1 MYKNKLS
8 GEYITDD
15 IIISETSEGIT
26 YFNGD
31 TWVYVNAENIE
42 PITSANETII
52 KYVDEAGNVLSS
64 NVIESTDDTLEIEN
78 EFAYYFGITS
88 ITATNKKYL
97 PTCAFISDPV
107 SVSGRRKIALEA
119 DFTEGDNG
127 SIEFSI
133 IEGTTETPI
142 IPKGV
147 KTIHNEKL
155 FFDIPL
161 RFEGKDCKLYK
172 NFKYTGASVKTA
184 DFTLDDVYTV
194 DYTPTN
200 GFEYQPKKGEVKIKA
215 IMRMY
220 TPDGIPPQINQ
231 LKIVEV

>member
-1 MYKNKLS
+1 MYKNILS

-15 IIISETSEGIT
+15 IIISETPEGIT

-31 TWVYVNAENIE
+31 TWVYVNAENVE
-42 PITSANETII
+42 PITAANETII

-64 NVIESTDDTLEIEN
+64 NVIESTKDTLETEN

-88 ITATNKKYL
+88 MAAFNKKYL
-97 PTCAFISDPV
+97 PVCAFISDPI
-107 SVSGRRKIALEA
+107 SISGRKKLVLEA

-133 IEGTTETPI
+133 IEGTSEIPI
-142 IPKGV
+142 VPKGV

-155 FFDIPL
+155 FFDVPL
-161 RFEGKDCKLYK
+161 RFGAKDCKLYK
-172 NFKYTGASVKTA
+172 NFKYTGASTKTA
-184 DFTLDDVYTV
+184 NFTLGDIYTV
-194 DYTPTN
+194 DYTPTD
-200 GFEYQPKKGEVKIKA
+200 GFEYQPKKSEVKIKV

-220 TPDGIPPQINQ
+220 DPDGVPPQINQ